1 MKTIIF
7 DVMCGDKFIMQY
19 SYRWCPAF
27 PINFEEVLK
36 EIIKR
41 PTLKGYSISA
51 RKTNTPGC
59 KYSIW
64 TNMDYVSGRGF
75 AEPTLAMGKEMLE
88 RFPMTQETLYD
99 RKFYLPYA
107 IVSQKGYGDKFAE
120 LGVRWISNEYEV
132 RMTLKIDDLLREEF
146 FNVKRRCPV
155 DSEVSTYTSIHTS
168 HLIGKD
174 FIPVHDFK
182 KGHLKYYGGVRLL
195 LDKEEI
201 SRIIEF
207 IKIRG

>member
-1 MKTIIF
+1 MKNDIEKMKAEF
-7 DVMCGDKFIMQY
+7 AEKLELAELENKLSEG
-19 SYRWCPAF
+19 
-27 PINFEEVLK
+27 
-36 EIIKR
+36 
-41 PTLKGYSISA
+41 LKGYSISA
-51 RKTNTPGC
+51 CKTNIPGC

-64 TNMDYVSGRGF
+64 VSMDYVSGVGF

-88 RFPMTQETLYD
+88 RFPMTQEILYD
-99 RKFYLPYA
+99 RKFYFPYA
-107 IVSQKGYGDKFAE
+107 IVSQKSYGDKFAE

-132 RMTLKIDDLLREEF
+132 RMTLKIDDRLREEF

-174 FIPVHDFK
+174 VIPVYDFK

-195 LDKEEI
+195 LDREEI

-207 IKIRG
+207 IKIHG